1 MTSREPVMAKTKIAS
16 EKLLMNSM
24 TTTGQPYKTP
34 EQLSVDISKRVR
46 QEKEETTEL
55 RAELTEKI
63 AYEMPRA
70 TKEAINGVVTRLI
83 QT

>member
-55 RAELTEKI
+55 RAELTEKLL
-63 AYEMPRA
+63 
-70 TKEAINGVVTRLI
+70 TKCLEPPKKQSTA
-83 QT
+83 

>member
-46 QEKEETTEL
+46 QEKEERKL
-55 RAELTEKI
+55 K
-63 AYEMPRA
+63 MF
-70 TKEAINGVVTRLI
+70 
-83 QT
+83 